1 MQLLHNCAF
10 ASGSLN
16 SPQGG
21 GSQHMDQKQTPR
33 KQAGRKRKRVRGERK
48 KKEAGD
54 LLTRLVGVRLTEAEY
69 QELAGQAQLTHLL
82 LGAQLRATWRGT
94 PAGEGPPRAWTVDEL
109 AIYKQMGGLANNLNQ
124 LARKCNQ
131 GQLLTQQ
138 PHQLYEQLQTL
149 LDALVQP
156 G

>member
-10 ASGSLN
+10 AAGSLN
-16 SPQGG
+16 SPHGG
-21 GSQHMDQKQTPR
+21 GTRHMDQKQSPR

-54 LLTRLVGVRLTEAEY
+54 LLTKLVGVRLTENEY

-94 PAGEGPPRAWTVDEL
+94 PAGEGPPRAWTVEEL

-124 LARKCNQ
+124 LARKNNQ
-131 GQLLTQQ
+131 GHLPAQQAEQLF
-138 PHQLYEQLQTL
+138 EQLQIL

-156 G
+156 V